1 MITKFN
7 YFTKILVGSIF
18 LFTLLYLYYNNNS
31 LNFAT
36 KITLL
41 SLYSLIFFSSLYE
54 LYKLKENTYLPI
66 FILSNIYFF
75 LCYIALFFFD
85 REFIFPK
92 FNDDDFETGIKVF
105 CYGYLAFLIG
115 NSISYNIFKKFNR
128 NGFKFLSTTCNE
140 IFIIGFF
147 LLLLNLFFFELFDIN
162 NYISG
167 LAQIKYPLIA
177 AGIGLLVEYL
187 IDCQKDKKLFFKKFI
202 SVVLIAITLFLFVL
216 KSALSYPFMFV
227 FLIYVYYSYR
237 KKKIFIFPFIIIIF
251 VFLFF
256 HLGKYEFRSAVAINS
271 QKTILYKIK
280 DFINAQN
287 FIIENKDILETG
299 VTCKSFN
306 SKDGIDCRITRTP
319 QLQRRIFHSMDS
331 LLIVTLL
338 SPETVPYWDGYTY
351 NYLKS
356 KIIPRILWKNKPQD
370 RLGNEFGH
378 RYIKLTP
385 AINKITNKK
394 QKKDVSTSWNMPV
407 LNELYVNY
415 GNKGVIY
422 GMLIIGLL
430 YSFIAKIFTVSS
442 LKNIENPIAFFVFV
456 PIFFLE
462 SHASLVFG
470 AVIQSYIFAMFLS
483 FILLKIL
490 RKFN

>member
-1 MITKFN
+1 MIVKFN
-7 YFTKILVGSIF
+7 YFTKILVWSIF
-18 LFTLLYLYYNNNS
+18 LLTLLYLFYQNDS
-31 LNFAT
+31 LNFTT
-36 KITLL
+36 KITIL
-41 SLYSLIFFSSLYE
+41 SLYSLIVFSSLYE

-66 FILSNIYFF
+66 FILTNIYFF
-75 LCYIALFFFD
+75 SCYIALFFFD
-85 REFIFPK
+85 KEIIFPR
-92 FNDDDFETGIKVF
+92 FYEENFETAIKVF

-115 NSISYNIFKKFNR
+115 SSISYNIFKKFNR
-128 NGFKFLSTTCNE
+128 NGFKSLDATNNE

-147 LLLLNLFFFELFDIN
+147 LLLLNLFFFELFDVN

-187 IDCQKDKKLFFKKFI
+187 IDCQKDKKLFLKKFI
-202 SVVLIAITLFLFVL
+202 SVVLIFITLFLFVL
-216 KSALSYPFMFV
+216 TTALSYPFMFV
-227 FLIYVYYSYR
+227 FLIYVYYCYR
-237 KKKIFIFPFIIIIF
+237 KKQIYILPFIIIIF

-256 HLGKYEFRSAVAINS
+256 HLGKYEFRHAAATNS

-280 DFINAQN
+280 DLINAQN
-287 FIIENKDILETG
+287 FIIKNKYSLQAG
-299 VTCKSFN
+299 VSCKESWIE
-306 SKDGIDCRITRTP
+306 DGEEGVDCRIVVIP
-319 QLQRRIFHSMDS
+319 QLERRIFHSMDS
-331 LLIVTLL
+331 LLIVTML
-338 SPETVPYWDGYTY
+338 SPKTVPYWDGYTY
-351 NYLKS
+351 DYLKS
-356 KIIPRILWKNKPQD
+356 KIIPRIIWKNKPQD

-378 RYIKLTP
+378 RYNILTP
-385 AINKITNKK
+385 ENKERRE
-394 QKKDVSTSWNMPV
+394 KKDVSTSWNMPV

-415 GNKGVIY
+415 GNKGVFY

-430 YSFIAKIFTVSS
+430 YSFIAKIFAVSS

-470 AVIQSYIFAMFLS
+470 AVIQSYIFAMFSS